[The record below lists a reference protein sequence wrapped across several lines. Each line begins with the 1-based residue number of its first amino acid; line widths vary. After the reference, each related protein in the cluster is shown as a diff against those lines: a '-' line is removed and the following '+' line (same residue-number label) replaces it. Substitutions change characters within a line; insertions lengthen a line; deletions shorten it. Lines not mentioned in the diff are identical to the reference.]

1 MWLLEHTKPLSR
13 QLQFLFPKTYLEI
26 KVANTAQCTGLG
38 DAEINAHD
46 WLVRITRD
54 ECIPLF
60 SYIWIHGYLGY

>member
-1 MWLLEHTKPLSR
+1 MWLLEHTKPLSH

-46 WLVRITRD
+46 WLVRITNKK
-54 ECIPLF
+54 
-60 SYIWIHGYLGY
+60 HV

>member
-1 MWLLEHTKPLSR
+1 MWWLLEHTKPLSH

-46 WLVRITRD
+46 WLVRITNKK
-54 ECIPLF
+54 
-60 SYIWIHGYLGY
+60 HV